1 MRKRAK
7 ELEMEETIHKNAAKA
22 ASAQKPQ
29 QNELARAAAIIS
41 RNLPDFLQPLANA
54 LLKGGIAR
62 PQDFTGET
70 PRRANEPKQKQSR
83 RRGRPRNG
91 IRPFPTSFP
100 VGSGITWDN
109 LYDARTEKI
118 LSGVARYMA
127 ESRLF
132 GADLEDKVTVVR
144 EEIPFSLQRFRPV
157 PGKPDARYDFT
168 AHAAYNTA
176 KNLIRQRLREIEQ
189 GMPTISLE
197 ENLNAEGELTLK
209 DTLSCEDTALRR
221 DEAIDTLRLVFPQL
235 EEQDQAIVFL
245 SSWLELS
252 ISQIA
257 DRIGMSPNNVHYR
270 LNTVIP
276 RTAKEIVERDLG
288 GAR

>member
-1 MRKRAK
+1 MTQKIN
-7 ELEMEETIHKNAAKA
+7 ELAALA

-29 QNELARAAAIIS
+29 QNELARATAIIS
-41 RNLPDFLQPLANA
+41 RNLPDFLQPLANT
-54 LLKGGIAR
+54 LLKNGIAR
-62 PQDFTGET
+62 PQDITGET
-70 PRRANEPKQKQSR
+70 PRRANEPKQKQYH

-118 LSGVARYMA
+118 LSSVARDMA
-127 ESRLF
+127 ETRLF
-132 GADLEDKVTVVR
+132 GADLEDKVTVIR
-144 EEIPFSLQRFRPV
+144 EELPFRLQSFTPV
-157 PGKPDARYDFT
+157 PGKPESRYKFT
-168 AHAAYNTA
+168 STAVYNMA
-176 KNLIRQRLREIEQ
+176 KSLIRQRLREIEQ

-197 ENLNAEGELTLK
+197 ENLNAEGGLTLK

-221 DEAIDTLRLVFPQL
+221 DEAIDTIRLVFPQL

-270 LNTVIP
+270 LNTIIP

-288 GAR
+288 GAK

>member
-1 MRKRAK
+1 MSTLVNA
-7 ELEMEETIHKNAAKA
+7 NAAKA

-118 LSGVARYMA
+118 LSGVKRYLA
-127 ESRLF
+127 ESGLF
-132 GADLEDKVTVVR
+132 GVDLEDKVQEIR
-144 EEIPFSLQRFRPV
+144 EELPFRLQSFTPV
-157 PGKPDARYDFT
+157 PGKPESRYKFT
-168 AHAAYNTA
+168 STAVYNMA
-176 KNLIRQRLREIEQ
+176 KSQISRRQCEIGQ

-245 SSWLELS
+245 SSWFELS

-270 LNTVIP
+270 LNTIIP

>member
-1 MRKRAK
+1 MTQKIN
-7 ELEMEETIHKNAAKA
+7 ELAAQA
-22 ASAQKPQ
+22 ASAKKPQ
-29 QNELARAAAIIS
+29 SQAQSRAEAII
-41 RNLPDFLQPLANA
+41 RRDVPDFLRELVFGLLASGA
-54 LLKGGIAR
+54 AR
-62 PQDFTGET
+62 LQDFTES
-70 PRRANEPKQKQSR
+70 APKPNAPKYRPQ
-83 RRGRPRNG
+83 RGRGRHRKG
-91 IRPFPTSFP
+91 IRPFPTTFP
-100 VGSGITWDN
+100 AGTGITWEN
-109 LYDARTEKI
+109 LYDEQTEKI
-118 LSGVARYMA
+118 LNGVKRYLA
-127 ESRLF
+127 ESGLF
-132 GADLEDKVTVVR
+132 GVDLEDKVQEIR
-144 EEIPFSLQRFRPV
+144 EELPFRLQSFSPV
-157 PGKPDARYDFT
+157 PGKPESRYKFT
-168 AHAAYNTA
+168 STAVYNMA
-176 KNLIRQRLREIEQ
+176 KSQISRRQREIEQ

-209 DTLSCEDTALRR
+209 DTLYCEDTALHR
-221 DEAIDTLRLVFPQL
+221 DEAIDTLRLVFPLL

>member
-1 MRKRAK
+1 MTQKIN
-7 ELEMEETIHKNAAKA
+7 ELAALA

-29 QNELARAAAIIS
+29 PNELARAAAIIS
-41 RNLPDFLQPLANA
+41 RNLPDFLQSLANT
-54 LLKGGIAR
+54 LLKNGIAR

-70 PRRANEPKQKQSR
+70 PRRANEPKQKQYR

-118 LSGVARYMA
+118 LSSVARDMA
-127 ESRLF
+127 ETRLF
-132 GADLEDKVTVVR
+132 GADLEDKVTVIR
-144 EEIPFSLQRFRPV
+144 EELPFRLQSFTPV
-157 PGKPDARYDFT
+157 PGKPEFRYKFT
-168 AHAAYNTA
+168 STAVYNMA

-189 GMPTISLE
+189 GMPTISLD
-197 ENLNAEGELTLK
+197 ENLNAEGGLTLK
-209 DTLSCEDTALRR
+209 DTLYCEDTALRR
-221 DEAIDTLRLVFPQL
+221 DEAIDTLHLVFPQL

-270 LNTVIP
+270 LNTIIP

-288 GAR
+288 GAK